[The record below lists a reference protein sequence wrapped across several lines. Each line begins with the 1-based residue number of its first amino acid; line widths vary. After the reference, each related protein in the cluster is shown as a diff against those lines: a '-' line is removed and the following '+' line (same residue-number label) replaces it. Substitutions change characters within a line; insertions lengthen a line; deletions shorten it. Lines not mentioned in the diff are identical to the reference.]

1 MPSENKRNNTGQSK
15 TSGTQPFHLLSNNN
29 MTPKS
34 SPRRLE
40 ECLAFILK
48 MISNFARSHQRQRCK
63 PQVGI
68 VRYQHKHQE
77 GSSWFLSLLDSKSQV
92 YKKEKEKTSQQPK
105 TQRSQHISFKCNLG
119 KKLLPTLAFDIIF
132 YKRKE

>member
-1 MPSENKRNNTGQSK
+1 MLQKTSLSVKSSSILFSLHIKKKILRMPSENKRNNTDQTK
-15 TSGTQPFHLLSNNN
+15 TSVTQPSHLLSDN

-48 MISNFARSHQRQRCK
+48 MVSNFARSHQRQRCK

-92 YKKEKEKTSQQPK
+92 YK
-105 TQRSQHISFKCNLG
+105 G
-119 KKLLPTLAFDIIF
+119 
-132 YKRKE
+132 KRKK